1 MQDPQP
7 GNSPAGSLEETR
19 PRVQDRLPTAPSR
32 TLCVIV
38 CGAGPAAKVGKL
50 VTLAQERGWTVQV
63 VATPAAIPFIDTVE
77 LKALTGSPIRS
88 KYLSPGE
95 HRSLKPD
102 AVIVAPAT
110 YNTICKCALGVS
122 DTYALGVL
130 AEAIG
135 LPVPV
140 VMLPFVNTA
149 LAGRR
154 PFERSVIQLRHE
166 GVHVLLGPGECE
178 PHPPGTG
185 AGHIDG
191 FPWHLALDALDLP
204 A

>member
-1 MQDPQP
+1 MHDPP
-7 GNSPAGSLEETR
+7 N
-19 PRVQDRLPTAPSR
+19 R

-50 VTLAQERGWTVQV
+50 VTLAQERGWTVHL
-63 VATPAAIPFIDTVE
+63 VATPSAMPFIDTVE

-95 HRSLKPD
+95 HRSPKPD

-110 YNTICKCALGVS
+110 YNTIGKCALGIS

-140 VMLPFVNTA
+140 VMLPFVNAA
-149 LAGRR
+149 LAARR
-154 PFERSVIQLRHE
+154 PFERSIVQLRHE
-166 GVHVLLGPGECE
+166 GVHVLLGPGTIE

-185 AGHIDG
+185 ADHVDG
-191 FPWHLALDALDLP
+191 FPWHLALEALEVATSGP
-204 A
+204 EEARIPPR